1 MWDGKDESWPLW
13 SVKFQSL
20 AVYHDCEDVLDKD
33 VMKGC
38 PTKNK
43 MKRLDL
49 TLADAKRKAGLY
61 KSNTRLAIIF
71 TLGQQTAHGLVIFV
85 YRALELMKDRYAPD
99 NLGSEILLENEI
111 ELIPFRNT
119 GDYFNSIIA
128 VCNKY
133 GASWSSTDHLKA
145 MSKKTQNQQFIKII
159 MDHLTS

>member
-85 YRALELMKDRYAPD
+85 YRALELMKD
-99 NLGSEILLENEI
+99 
-111 ELIPFRNT
+111 
-119 GDYFNSIIA
+119 
-128 VCNKY
+128 
-133 GASWSSTDHLKA
+133 
-145 MSKKTQNQQFIKII
+145 
-159 MDHLTS
+159 